1 MGSEMQSHHHQPE
14 TPAIEAIAHS
24 QSAQLPG
31 KTSPKLDQLAQVS
44 SQLGFEIVDIAGF
57 LDVIDQK
64 SQNQLSALQALTTEA
79 DRVTASNGQVLD
91 TIQAVTVATEE
102 TLQSVQTSVKFVR
115 DNSGRSQ
122 EVAEW
127 VHDLEERTDQIGET
141 VDAVRKNNDMIT
153 NIAAQ
158 VNILAINAKIEAS
171 RAGDAGRGFAVVAE
185 AINDLAKRTQAAA
198 KEIGDNINNLSN
210 WVSIL
215 HGETIEISRS
225 AEKIL
230 GQARETD
237 SSLANI
243 EEKATEVN
251 AQTGR
256 ILSEAAQVKEAVSS
270 FAPNINRIGQSVKET
285 TTGIHDTHTRVEN
298 LIASSEQLVQGTVA
312 LGGQSTDK
320 KFISYVTKI
329 SEQVSE
335 IFERALDSGKIS
347 SDALFDKSYRPIP
360 GSNPEQFTTG
370 FLSLTDA
377 MLPPILEAA
386 LDFDPR
392 VAFCAAI
399 DTNGYLPTHN
409 KIFSHPQGPDPEWN
423 TANCRNRRIF
433 NDRVGLKAGRN
444 SESFLMQVYRRDM
457 GGGNFVM
464 MKDLSVPVYVA
475 SRQWGGIRMGIKS

>member
-1 MGSEMQSHHHQPE
+1 MQSHPSHQDAAA
-14 TPAIEAIAHS
+14 TDAIAPP
-24 QSAQLPG
+24 QLDQLQ
-31 KTSPKLDQLAQVS
+31 KANSKKLDQLAQVS

-64 SQNQLSALQALTTEA
+64 SQNQLTALQSLTTEA
-79 DRVTASNGQVLD
+79 DRVTASNGQVLA
-91 TIQAVTVATEE
+91 TIQAVSVATQE
-102 TLQSVQTSVKFVR
+102 TLHSVQTSVKFVR
-115 DNSGRSQ
+115 DSSGRSQ

-127 VHDLEERTDQIGET
+127 VNDLENRTEQIGET

-185 AINDLAKRTQAAA
+185 AINDLAKRTQTAA
-198 KEIGDNINNLSN
+198 KEIDQNIKNLSN
-210 WVSIL
+210 WVTSL
-215 HGETIEISRS
+215 HDETVEVSRS
-225 AEKIL
+225 ADQIL

-237 SSLANI
+237 NSLASI

-251 AQTGR
+251 TQTGR
-256 ILSEAAQVKEAVSS
+256 ILSEATQVKDAVSS
-270 FAPNINRIGQSVKET
+270 FTPNINRIGKSVKET

-320 KFISYVTKI
+320 KFISYVTTI
-329 SEQVSE
+329 SEQVGD
-335 IFERALDSGKIS
+335 IFERALASGEIS
-347 SDALFDKSYRPIP
+347 SEALFDKTYRPIP
-360 GSNPEQFTTG
+360 GSDPEQFTTG

-433 NDRVGLKAGRN
+433 DDRVGLKAGRN
-444 SESFLMQVYRRDM
+444 SEAFLMQVYRRDM

-464 MKDLSVPVYVA
+464 MKDLSVPIYVA
-475 SRQWGGIRMGIKS
+475 SRHWGGIRMGIKF

>member
-1 MGSEMQSHHHQPE
+1 MN
-14 TPAIEAIAHS
+14 TIAPPPS
-24 QSAQLPG
+24 DQLP
-31 KTSPKLDQLAQVS
+31 KANNQKLDQLAQVS

-57 LDVIDQK
+57 LDVIDHK
-64 SQNQLSALQALTTEA
+64 SQNQLLALQALTTEA
-79 DRVTASNGQVLD
+79 DRVTASNSQVLD
-91 TIQAVTVATEE
+91 TIQSVSVTTQE
-102 TLQSVQTSVKFVR
+102 TLHSVQSSVKFVR
-115 DNSGRSQ
+115 DNSGRSK

-127 VHDLEERTDQIGET
+127 VNDLEKRTDQIGET

-185 AINDLAKRTQAAA
+185 AINDLAKRTQTAA
-198 KEIGDNINNLSN
+198 KEIGLNINNLSN
-210 WVSIL
+210 WVTSL
-215 HGETIEISRS
+215 HSETVDISRS
-225 AEKIL
+225 ADKIL
-230 GQARETD
+230 NQARETD
-237 SSLANI
+237 HSLANI
-243 EEKATEVN
+243 EEKAIEVN
-251 AQTGR
+251 SQTGR
-256 ILSEAAQVKEAVSS
+256 ILTEAAQVKEAVSS

-312 LGGQSTDK
+312 LGGQSTDE
-320 KFISYVTKI
+320 KFISYVMKI
-329 SEQVSE
+329 SDQVAE
-335 IFERALDSGKIS
+335 IFERALSSGKIS
-347 SDALFDKSYRPIP
+347 SDALFDKSYRSIP

-370 FLSLTDA
+370 FLPLTDA
-377 MLPPILEAA
+377 VLPPILEAA

-399 DTNGYLPTHN
+399 DTSGYLPTHN

-433 NDRVGLKAGRN
+433 DDRVGLKAGRN
-444 SESFLMQVYRRDM
+444 TETFLMQVYRRDM
-457 GGGNFVM
+457 GGGKFVM

-475 SRQWGGIRMGIKS
+475 SRHWGGIRMGIKS

>member
-1 MGSEMQSHHHQPE
+1 MQSHPSHQDAAA
-14 TPAIEAIAHS
+14 TDAIAPP
-24 QSAQLPG
+24 QLDQLQ
-31 KTSPKLDQLAQVS
+31 KANSKKLDQLAQVS

-64 SQNQLSALQALTTEA
+64 SQNQLTALQSLTTEA
-79 DRVTASNGQVLD
+79 DRVTASNGQVLA
-91 TIQAVTVATEE
+91 TIQAVSVATQE
-102 TLQSVQTSVKFVR
+102 TLHSVQTSVKFVR
-115 DNSGRSQ
+115 DSSGRSQ

-127 VHDLEERTDQIGET
+127 VNDLENRTEQIGET

-185 AINDLAKRTQAAA
+185 AINDLAKRTQTAA
-198 KEIGDNINNLSN
+198 KEIDQNIKNLSN
-210 WVSIL
+210 WVTSL
-215 HGETIEISRS
+215 HDETVEVSRS
-225 AEKIL
+225 ADQIL

-237 SSLANI
+237 NSLASI

-251 AQTGR
+251 TQTGR
-256 ILSEAAQVKEAVSS
+256 ILSEATQVKDAVSS
-270 FAPNINRIGQSVKET
+270 FTPNINRIGKSVKET

-320 KFISYVTKI
+320 KFISYVTTI
-329 SEQVSE
+329 SEQVGD
-335 IFERALDSGKIS
+335 IFERALASGEIS
-347 SDALFDKSYRPIP
+347 SEALFDKTYRPIP
-360 GSNPEQFTTG
+360 GSDPEQFTTG

-433 NDRVGLKAGRN
+433 DDRVGLKAGRN
-444 SESFLMQVYRRDM
+444 SEAFLMQVYRRDM

-464 MKDLSVPVYVA
+464 MKDLSVSIYVA
-475 SRQWGGIRMGIKS
+475 SRHWGGIRMGIKS

>member
-1 MGSEMQSHHHQPE
+1 MQSHPSHQDAAA
-14 TPAIEAIAHS
+14 TDAIAPP
-24 QSAQLPG
+24 QLDQLQ
-31 KTSPKLDQLAQVS
+31 KANSKKLDQLAQVS

-64 SQNQLSALQALTTEA
+64 SQNQLTALQSLTTEA
-79 DRVTASNGQVLD
+79 DRVTASNGQVLA
-91 TIQAVTVATEE
+91 TIQAVSVATQE
-102 TLQSVQTSVKFVR
+102 TLHSVQTSVKFVR
-115 DNSGRSQ
+115 DSSGRSQ

-127 VHDLEERTDQIGET
+127 VNDLENRTEQIGET

-185 AINDLAKRTQAAA
+185 AINDLAKRTQTAA
-198 KEIGDNINNLSN
+198 KEIDQNIKNLSN
-210 WVSIL
+210 WVTSL
-215 HGETIEISRS
+215 HDETVEVSRS
-225 AEKIL
+225 ADQIL

-237 SSLANI
+237 NSLASI

-251 AQTGR
+251 TQTGR
-256 ILSEAAQVKEAVSS
+256 ILSEATQVKDAVSS
-270 FAPNINRIGQSVKET
+270 FTPNINRIGKSVKET

-320 KFISYVTKI
+320 KFISYVTTI
-329 SEQVSE
+329 SEQVGD
-335 IFERALDSGKIS
+335 IFERALASGEIS
-347 SDALFDKSYRPIP
+347 SEALFDKTYRPIP
-360 GSNPEQFTTG
+360 GSDPEQFTTG

-433 NDRVGLKAGRN
+433 DDRVGLKAGRN
-444 SESFLMQVYRRDM
+444 SEAFLMQVYRRDM

-464 MKDLSVPVYVA
+464 MKDLSVPIYVA
-475 SRQWGGIRMGIKS
+475 SRHWGGIRMGIKS

>member
-1 MGSEMQSHHHQPE
+1 MQSHPSQQDA
-14 TPAIEAIAHS
+14 PATDAIAPPKS
-24 QSAQLPG
+24 DQLP
-31 KTSPKLDQLAQVS
+31 TANSQKLDQLAQVS

-64 SQNQLSALQALTTEA
+64 SQNQLSALQSLTTQA

-91 TIQAVTVATEE
+91 TIQAVSVATQE
-102 TLQSVQTSVKFVR
+102 TLHSVQTSVQFVR
-115 DNSGRSQ
+115 DSSGRSQ

-127 VHDLEERTDQIGET
+127 VNDLENRTEQIGET
-141 VDAVRKNNDMIT
+141 VDAVRKNNDIIT

-185 AINDLAKRTQAAA
+185 AINDLAKRTQTAA
-198 KEIGDNINNLSN
+198 KEIDQNIKNLSN
-210 WVSIL
+210 WVTSL
-215 HGETIEISRS
+215 HDETVEVSRS
-225 AEKIL
+225 ADQIL

-237 SSLANI
+237 NSLANI
-243 EEKATEVN
+243 EEKATAVN
-251 AQTGR
+251 SQTGR
-256 ILSEAAQVKEAVSS
+256 ILSEAAQVKDAVSS
-270 FAPNINRIGQSVKET
+270 FAPNINRIGKSVKET
-285 TTGIHDTHTRVEN
+285 TTGIHETHTRVEN

-320 KFISYVTKI
+320 KFISYVTTI
-329 SEQVSE
+329 SEQVGD
-335 IFERALDSGKIS
+335 IFERALASGKIS
-347 SDALFDKSYRPIP
+347 SDALFDKTYRPIP
-360 GSNPEQFTTG
+360 GSNPEQYTTG

-399 DTNGYLPTHN
+399 DTNGFLPTHN

-433 NDRVGLKAGRN
+433 DDRVGLKAGRN
-444 SESFLMQVYRRDM
+444 SEAFLMQVYRRDM

-475 SRQWGGIRMGIKS
+475 SRHWGGIRMGIKS